1 MTSDAPMIECRN
13 LRRTFQRG
21 GPLRRGSEIVAVSD
35 ISFDVRPGTIFGL
48 LGPNGAGKTT
58 TVRMLSTLLLPTEG
72 SARVAGFN
80 VASQPREVRRR
91 TGLALGGDRGLFG
104 RLTGEQNM
112 QYFGAINHLSP
123 REANRRSTELLELV
137 GLGERRG
144 SKVFE
149 YSRGM
154 KQRLHLARALLTE
167 PDVLF
172 LDEPTSGLDPLG
184 AFEFRQLVGELKE
197 RGRTILLTTHFM
209 LEADE
214 LCDELIV
221 IDRGV
226 VVAQGSPATIKR
238 QFGSATV
245 VEISLREPQEGL
257 DAALGELPQ
266 VQHVEVG
273 VDGMLQTVRVHIPSD
288 QDAGPIVAHIGAE
301 HVDHMTTRTS
311 SLEEAYLTL
320 IGREQ

>member
-1 MTSDAPMIECRN
+1 MTMDVPMIECRN

-35 ISFDVRPGTIFGL
+35 ISFDIRPGSIFGL

-58 TVRMLSTLLLPTEG
+58 TVRMLSTLLLPTTG
-72 SARVAGFN
+72 SARVAGFD

-104 RLTGEQNM
+104 RLTAEQNL
-112 QYFGAINHLSP
+112 QYFGAINHLAP
-123 REANRRSTELLELV
+123 REANRRSDELLELV
-137 GLGERRG
+137 GLGERRR

-172 LDEPTSGLDPLG
+172 LDEPTAGLDPLG
-184 AFEFRQLVGELKE
+184 AYEFRQLVGELKE
-197 RGRTILLTTHFM
+197 RGRTILLTTHFV

-214 LCDELIV
+214 LCDDLFLIKQGRKIAAGTPAAIKAELGTGTVLDTV
-221 IDRGV
+221 IPRSEVTVRERLARAAGTRLLAVQQQGLDTGV
-226 VVAQGSPATIKR
+226 TLLLESSEAGPGASEAIAELAGQVVAQR
-238 QFGSATV
+238 
-245 VEISLREPQEGL
+245 
-257 DAALGELPQ
+257 
-266 VQHVEVG
+266 
-273 VDGMLQTVRVHIPSD
+273 
-288 QDAGPIVAHIGAE
+288 
-301 HVDHMTTRTS
+301 TT
-311 SLEEAYLTL
+311 SLEEAYLAL
-320 IGREQ
+320 LAAA